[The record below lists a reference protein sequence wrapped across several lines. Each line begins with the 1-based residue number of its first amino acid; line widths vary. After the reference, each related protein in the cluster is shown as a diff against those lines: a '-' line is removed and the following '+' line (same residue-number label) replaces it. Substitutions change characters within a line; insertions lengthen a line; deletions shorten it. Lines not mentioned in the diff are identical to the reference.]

1 MRARGVT
8 GTHERLQLNTHL
20 VLAIADDALE
30 HLGENFSRD
39 LFIERIEE
47 AMENASNPGVFP
59 HLSLGPGQR
68 FASKGCY
75 IVKLSDRVKGG
86 LEAVSAWIL
95 P

>member
-1 MRARGVT
+1 MT
-8 GTHERLQLNTHL
+8 YEHLQLNTHL
-20 VLAIADDALE
+20 MLEIADHALE

-39 LFIERIEE
+39 FFIERIEDM
-47 AMENASNPGVFP
+47 MENASNPGVFP

-75 IVKLSDRVKGG
+75 IVKLSDRAKGG
-86 LEAVSAWIL
+86 LEAVSDWIS